1 LSRKKKPQDK
11 ASALADIAIRA
22 IEDLKG
28 RDVQRLDVA
37 PLTDVA
43 DVMIIA
49 GGTSARHVKSIADN
63 VVEKAKLAGIRPIG
77 TEGTDAGE
85 WILVDF
91 GAVIV
96 HVMGD
101 EARRHYALE
110 KLWTAH
116 PADAGA

>member
-1 LSRKKKPQDK
+1 MKTKGRSGAL
-11 ASALADIAIRA
+11 ALADIAERA

-28 RDVQRLDVA
+28 RDIQRLDVA
-37 PLTDVA
+37 PLTEMA
-43 DVMIIA
+43 DLMLIA
-49 GGTSARHVKSIADN
+49 SGTSARHVKSIADN
-63 VVEKAKLAGIRPIG
+63 VVDRARRAGLRPIG
-77 TEGTDAGE
+77 VEGADAGE

-116 PADAGA
+116 PAQG

>member
-1 LSRKKKPQDK
+1 VSR
-11 ASALADIAIRA
+11 ALAELAVRA

-28 RDVQRLDVA
+28 KDIQRLDVA

-43 DVMIIA
+43 DIMIIA

-63 VVEKAKLAGIRPIG
+63 VVEKCKAAGHRPIG
-77 TEGTDAGE
+77 SEGADAGE

-91 GAVIV
+91 GSVIV
-96 HVMGD
+96 HVMGED
-101 EARRHYALE
+101 ARKHYALE

-116 PADAGA
+116 PADAGG

>member
-1 LSRKKKPQDK
+1 MSRKKKSLEK
-11 ASALADIAIRA
+11 AAQLADLAIRA

-43 DVMIIA
+43 DVMVIA

-63 VVEKAKLAGIRPIG
+63 VVEQAKLAGYRPIG

-85 WILVDF
+85 WVLVDF

-96 HVMGD
+96 HVMGE

-116 PADAGA
+116 PAPR

>member
-1 LSRKKKPQDK
+1 MSRKKKTPDK
-11 ASALADIAIRA
+11 TAALADLAVRA

-28 RDVQRLDVA
+28 RDVLRLDVA

-63 VVEKAKLAGIRPIG
+63 VLEQAKKAGHKAIG

-85 WILVDF
+85 WVLVDF

-96 HVMGD
+96 HVMGED
-101 EARRHYALE
+101 ARRHYALE

-116 PADAGA
+116 PAQA

>member
-1 LSRKKKPQDK
+1 VSRKKKTQDK
-11 ASALADIAIRA
+11 SAQLADIAVRA

-28 RDVQRLDVA
+28 RDIQRLDVA

-63 VVEKAKLAGIRPIG
+63 VVDKAKQAGHRPIG

-85 WILVDF
+85 WVLVDF

-96 HVMGD
+96 HVMGE

-116 PADAGA
+116 PAGG

>member
-1 LSRKKKPQDK
+1 MSRKKKSQDT
-11 ASALADIAIRA
+11 SAQLAELAIRA
-22 IEDLKG
+22 IEDIKG
-28 RDVQRLDVA
+28 RDIQRLEVA

-63 VVEKAKLAGIRPIG
+63 VVEQAKLAGYRPIG

-91 GAVIV
+91 GSVIV

-116 PADAGA
+116 PAPG